1 MIPSENC
8 YKLIKKYEGFSS
20 KPYKCPAGIPTIG
33 YGSTF
38 YLNGNKVT
46 MKDTPIS
53 EEVALSIL
61 FSVVEDFS
69 KKVEKLLKVPVNQ
82 NQFDALVDFSY
93 NLGIGNFQKSTLL
106 KLVNNKD
113 FIGASKQFKKWNKS
127 NGKVLNGLTNR
138 RKEEEEL
145 FLS

>member
-46 MKDTPIS
+46 MKDSPIS

-61 FSVVEDFS
+61 ITVVEDFS

-106 KLVNNKD
+106 KLINNKD
-113 FIGASKQFKKWNKS
+113 FVGASKQFKKWNKS

-138 RKEEEEL
+138 RKGEEEL

>member
-106 KLVNNKD
+106 KLINNKD

-138 RKEEEEL
+138 RKEEEVL

>member
-106 KLVNNKD
+106 KLINNKD

>member
-1 MIPSENC
+1 MKPSENC

>member
-1 MIPSENC
+1 MIPSNNC
-8 YKLIKKYEGFSS
+8 YNLIKKYEGFSE
-20 KPYKCPAGIPTIG
+20 KPYKCSAGVPTIG
-33 YGSTF
+33 YGTTF

-46 MKDTPIS
+46 MKDSPIS

-69 KKVEKLLKVPVNQ
+69 KKVEKLLKVSVNQ
-82 NQFDALVDFSY
+82 NQFDALVDFAY
-93 NLGIGNFQKSTLL
+93 NLGIGNLQKSTLL
-106 KLVNNKD
+106 KLINNKD
-113 FIGASKQFKKWNKS
+113 FVGASKQFKLWNKA
-127 NGKVLNGLTNR
+127 NGKVLNGLTKR

>member
-61 FSVVEDFS
+61 FSAVEDFS

-106 KLVNNKD
+106 KLINNKD

>member
-69 KKVEKLLKVPVNQ
+69 KKVEKLLKVNVNQ

>member
-1 MIPSENC
+1 MIPSNNC
-8 YKLIKKYEGFSS
+8 YNLIKKFEGFSE
-20 KPYKCPAGIPTIG
+20 KPYKCSAGVPTIG

-46 MKDTPIS
+46 MKDSPIS

-69 KKVEKLLKVPVNQ
+69 KKVEKLLKVSVNQ
-82 NQFDALVDFSY
+82 NQFDALVDFAY
-93 NLGIGNFQKSTLL
+93 NLGIGNLQKSTLL

-113 FIGASKQFKKWNKS
+113 FVGASKQFKLWNKA
-127 NGKVLNGLTNR
+127 NGKVLNGLTKR

>member
-1 MIPSENC
+1 MKPSENC

-20 KPYKCPAGIPTIG
+20 KPYKCPSGIPTIG

-38 YLNGNKVT
+38 YLNGDKVT

-69 KKVEKLLKVPVNQ
+69 KKVEKLLKVHVNQ

>member
-69 KKVEKLLKVPVNQ
+69 KKVEKLLKVNVNQ

-106 KLVNNKD
+106 KLINNKD

>member
-38 YLNGNKVT
+38 YLNGDKVT

>member
-1 MIPSENC
+1 MKPSENC

-38 YLNGNKVT
+38 YLNGDKVT

>member
-1 MIPSENC
+1 MIPSNNC
-8 YKLIKKYEGFSS
+8 YNLIKKYEGFSA
-20 KPYKCPAGIPTIG
+20 KPYKCSAGVPTIG

-46 MKDTPIS
+46 MKDSPIS

-69 KKVEKLLKVPVNQ
+69 KKVEKLLKVSVNQ
-82 NQFDALVDFSY
+82 NQFDALVDFAY
-93 NLGIGNFQKSTLL
+93 NLGIGNLQKSTLL
-106 KLVNNKD
+106 KLINNKD
-113 FIGASKQFKKWNKS
+113 FVGASKQFKLWNKA
-127 NGKVLNGLTNR
+127 NGKALNGLTKR

-145 FLS
+145 FQS

>member
-1 MIPSENC
+1 MIPSNNC
-8 YKLIKKYEGFSS
+8 YNLIKKYEDFSS
-20 KPYKCPAGIPTIG
+20 KPYKCSAGVPTIG

-46 MKDTPIS
+46 MKDSPIS

-69 KKVEKLLKVPVNQ
+69 KKVEKLLKVSVNQ
-82 NQFDALVDFSY
+82 NQFDALVDFAY
-93 NLGIGNFQKSTLL
+93 NLGIGNLQKSTLL
-106 KLVNNKD
+106 KLINNKD
-113 FIGASKQFKKWNKS
+113 FVGASKQFKLWNKA
-127 NGKVLNGLTNR
+127 NGKVLNGLTKR

>member
-1 MIPSENC
+1 
-8 YKLIKKYEGFSS
+8 
-20 KPYKCPAGIPTIG
+20 
-33 YGSTF
+33 
-38 YLNGNKVT
+38 

-113 FIGASKQFKKWNKS
+113 FIGIQIPYIFYTSEFFNNFKFKQKFILKIN
-127 NGKVLNGLTNR
+127 NMT
-138 RKEEEEL
+138 
-145 FLS
+145 FTC

>member
-69 KKVEKLLKVPVNQ
+69 KKVEKLLKVNVNQ

-113 FIGASKQFKKWNKS
+113 FIGASKEFKKWNKS

>member
-1 MIPSENC
+1 MIPSNNC
-8 YKLIKKYEGFSS
+8 YNLIKKYEGFSE
-20 KPYKCPAGIPTIG
+20 KPYKCSAGVPTIG

-46 MKDTPIS
+46 MKDSPIS

-69 KKVEKLLKVPVNQ
+69 KKVEKLLNVSVNQ

-93 NLGIGNFQKSTLL
+93 NLGIGNLQKSTLL

-113 FIGASKQFKKWNKS
+113 FVGASKQFKLWNKA
-127 NGKVLNGLTNR
+127 NGKVLNGLTKR

>member
-1 MIPSENC
+1 MIPSGNC

-20 KPYKCPAGIPTIG
+20 KPYMCPAGVPTIG

-46 MKDTPIS
+46 MKDSPIS

-93 NLGIGNFQKSTLL
+93 NLGIGNLQKSTLL
-106 KLVNNKD
+106 KLINNKD
-113 FIGASKQFKKWNKS
+113 FVGASKQFKKWNKS

>member
-61 FSVVEDFS
+61 FSAVEDFS

>member
-1 MIPSENC
+1 MIPSNNC
-8 YKLIKKYEGFSS
+8 YNLIKKFEGFSV
-20 KPYKCPAGIPTIG
+20 KPYKCSAGVPTIG
-33 YGSTF
+33 YGTTF

-46 MKDTPIS
+46 MKDSPIS

-69 KKVEKLLKVPVNQ
+69 KKVEKLLKVSVNQ
-82 NQFDALVDFSY
+82 NQFDALVDFAY
-93 NLGIGNFQKSTLL
+93 NLGIGNLQKSTLL
-106 KLVNNKD
+106 KLINNKD
-113 FIGASKQFKKWNKS
+113 FVGASKQFKLWNKA
-127 NGKVLNGLTNR
+127 NGKVLNGLTKR

>member
-61 FSVVEDFS
+61 FSAVEDFS

-106 KLVNNKD
+106 KLINNKD

-138 RKEEEEL
+138 RKEEEVL

>member
-106 KLVNNKD
+106 KLINDKD

>member
-1 MIPSENC
+1 MIPSNNC
-8 YKLIKKYEGFSS
+8 YNLIKKYEGFSE
-20 KPYKCPAGIPTIG
+20 KPYKCSAGVPTIG

-46 MKDTPIS
+46 MKDSPIS

-69 KKVEKLLKVPVNQ
+69 KKVEKLLNVSVNQ
-82 NQFDALVDFSY
+82 NQFDALVDFAY
-93 NLGIGNFQKSTLL
+93 NLGIGNLQKSTLL

-113 FIGASKQFKKWNKS
+113 FVGASKQFKLWNKA
-127 NGKVLNGLTNR
+127 NGKVLNGLTKR

>member
-1 MIPSENC
+1 MIPSNNC
-8 YKLIKKYEGFSS
+8 YNLIKKYEGFSE
-20 KPYKCPAGIPTIG
+20 KPYKCSAGVPTIG

-46 MKDTPIS
+46 MKDSPIS

-69 KKVEKLLKVPVNQ
+69 KKVEKLLKVSVNQ
-82 NQFDALVDFSY
+82 NQFDALVDFAY
-93 NLGIGNFQKSTLL
+93 NLGIGNLQKSTLL

-113 FIGASKQFKKWNKS
+113 FVGASKQFKLWNKA
-127 NGKVLNGLTNR
+127 NGKVLNGLTKR

>member
-106 KLVNNKD
+106 KLINNKD
-113 FIGASKQFKKWNKS
+113 FVGASKQFKKWNKS

>member
-61 FSVVEDFS
+61 FSAVEDFS

-106 KLVNNKD
+106 KLINNKD
-113 FIGASKQFKKWNKS
+113 FIGATKQFKKWNKS

>member
-1 MIPSENC
+1 MIPSNNC
-8 YKLIKKYEGFSS
+8 YNLIKKYEGFSA
-20 KPYKCPAGIPTIG
+20 KPYKCSAGVPTIG

-46 MKDTPIS
+46 MKDSPIS

-69 KKVEKLLKVPVNQ
+69 KKVEKLLKVSVNQ
-82 NQFDALVDFSY
+82 NQFDALVDFAY
-93 NLGIGNFQKSTLL
+93 NLGIGNLQKSTLL
-106 KLVNNKD
+106 KLINNKD
-113 FIGASKQFKKWNKS
+113 FVGASKQFKLWNKA
-127 NGKVLNGLTNR
+127 NGKVLNGLTKR

>member
-8 YKLIKKYEGFSS
+8 YNLIKKYEGFSS

-38 YLNGNKVT
+38 YLNGSKVT

-69 KKVEKLLKVPVNQ
+69 KKVEKLLKVNVNQ

-106 KLVNNKD
+106 KLINNKD

>member
-106 KLVNNKD
+106 KLINKKD
-113 FIGASKQFKKWNKS
+113 FEGASKQFKKWNKS